1 MSFYRSTHEVVE
13 AEGLLYAIG
22 GNDGSSS
29 LNTVENYDPLSNK
42 WTLVTSMM
50 LRRSSVG
57 AAVLEC
63 PNLEDILSIKMDIT
77 PSTSLTSSTISTT
90 TE

>member
-1 MSFYRSTHEVVE
+1 MVE
-13 AEGLLYAIG
+13 AEGFLYAIG

-29 LNTVENYDPLSNK
+29 LNTVERFDPLNNK
-42 WTLVTSMM
+42 WMLITSMM

-63 PNLEDILSIKMDIT
+63 PNLENLLSAKIDMPVT
-77 PSTSLTSSTISTT
+77 PSTSVNVIANSSD
-90 TE
+90 